1 MMLPLT
7 LTYVRGEQRRTTVRR
22 SARIK
27 GSKQGPCPKQGS
39 RRSCPSGPWSSRVQ
53 LCCSTESGYYLLR
66 CVSFRLRASLRA
78 VQAQPTQPGRD
89 AARSWS
95 FAIARNS
102 RRDAPRTPVAH
113 SRPRPPSRRA
123 APETRAPGSSGV
135 SKELDVETPRRDTPP
150 LRLSPHA
157 CDALTRRPAGAVDT
171 ASESQTAGHARARGR
186 HLTMQL
192 AHGQH
197 ARRVV
202 ARRIY
207 EKQVLCA
214 P

>member
-1 MMLPLT
+1 MPVTAHQRVADLKHPGACRKHQQLLRCWRIRLVPFAGRRAVRHMMLPLT

-95 FAIARNS
+95 FAIARS
-102 RRDAPRTPVAH
+102 AEFATRCAADAGCAQPT
-113 SRPRPPSRRA
+113 
-123 APETRAPGSSGV
+123 APAVTTRGTRNPG
-135 SKELDVETPRRDTPP
+135 VE
-150 LRLSPHA
+150 
-157 CDALTRRPAGAVDT
+157 V
-171 ASESQTAGHARARGR
+171 
-186 HLTMQL
+186 
-192 AHGQH
+192 
-197 ARRVV
+197 
-202 ARRIY
+202 
-207 EKQVLCA
+207 
-214 P
+214 